1 MHGRPQFLFSSGIQC
16 SVCFA
21 LLESSMHWT
30 WPTQRHPFFIV
41 VSHSFCPAVFLA
53 DSCQVTFSILLR
65 QDAVILFNCPSVTI
79 TCCNSTATCAP
90 VSSLTA
96 GINSR
101 FISLHQLTGKIPEN
115 SVTKVTKCR
124 RQSYCDKSSVSR
136 LTFSSRLQS
145 PSVVYFTSQPHFF
158 TWMTPGTSPNDLF
171 WYIKVPFVSLARVKL
186 TTSKSLYILTMVST
200 SQPMTCCPQVRRGR
214 GHVTTW
220 NFGKKVAISQKSY
233 NIATCLQWVTIE
245 WSHFVF
251 HMWSIEW
258 WHCPW
263 PWVTL
268 SHISE
273 TTKPISFKLGIRE

>member
-1 MHGRPQFLFSSGIQC
+1 MVDLNFC
-16 SVCFA
+16 SHQ
-21 LLESSMHWT
+21 ESSAVSVLLFWSLPCIEHD
-30 WPTQRHPFFIV
+30 QHNGHPFFIV
-41 VSHSFCPAVFLA
+41 VSHSFCPAVFFA

-65 QDAVILFNCPSVTI
+65 QDAVILFNCRSVTI

-158 TWMTPGTSPNDLF
+158 T
-171 WYIKVPFVSLARVKL
+171 
-186 TTSKSLYILTMVST
+186 
-200 SQPMTCCPQVRRGR
+200 
-214 GHVTTW
+214 
-220 NFGKKVAISQKSY
+220 
-233 NIATCLQWVTIE
+233 
-245 WSHFVF
+245 
-251 HMWSIEW
+251 
-258 WHCPW
+258 
-263 PWVTL
+263 
-268 SHISE
+268 
-273 TTKPISFKLGIRE
+273 